1 MPALDLYHDA
11 VVRALVADGW
21 RVTDDPL
28 VLPVG
33 TRELYVDLAAERAA
47 IGAEREGRRI
57 AVEIKSFVRPSALA
71 DLHEAVGQYAVYR
84 SVLEHVDAGREIY
97 LAVPIRVHEGIFSE
111 RVGQIVLESQHI
123 KLIVFDHQ
131 SERITRWIP

>member
-1 MPALDLYHDA
+1 MSDL
-11 VVRALVADGW
+11 RP
-21 RVTDDPL
+21 RVT
-28 VLPVG
+28 
-33 TRELYVDLAAERAA
+33 
-47 IGAEREGRRI
+47 I
-57 AVEIKSFVRPSALA
+57 PSALA

>member
-11 VVRALVADGW
+11 VVRALLADGW
-21 RVTDDPL
+21 RITNDPL

-84 SVLEHVDAGREIY
+84 SVLEQVDAGREIY
-97 LAVPIRVHEGIFSE
+97 LAVPVRVHEGIFSE